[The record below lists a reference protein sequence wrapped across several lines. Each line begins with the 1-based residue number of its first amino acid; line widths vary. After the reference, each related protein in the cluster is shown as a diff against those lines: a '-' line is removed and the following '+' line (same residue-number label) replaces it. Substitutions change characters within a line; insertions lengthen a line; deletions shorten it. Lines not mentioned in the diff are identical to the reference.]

1 MIEFL
6 TDKEK
11 TKILE
16 EIFLDEASGLR
27 EIRVMELQKNNP
39 NLTFREAAEIVKT
52 EEFIRANE
60 NKETKANKVSLSEE
74 EKILQKYFSSHSN
87 E

>member
-11 TKILE
+11 AKILE

-27 EIRVMELQKNNP
+27 EIRVAQLQKTNP

-60 NKETKANKVSLSEE
+60 NKEGENKVSLSEE
-74 EKILQKYFSSHSN
+74 EKILRKYFSSHSN

>member
-6 TDKEK
+6 TDKQKSE
-11 TKILE
+11 ILE

-27 EIRVMELQKNNP
+27 EIKVIELQKKNP

-60 NKETKANKVSLSEE
+60 NKEQENKVSLSEE
-74 EKILQKYFSSHSN
+74 EKILKKYFSSHSN